1 MNKKN
6 IFFVF
11 IFFLIINISS
21 YINGTENK
29 ILFKINNKSFTSIDY
44 EKRKNYLKFVGD
56 NNDLNKELILNDFIS
71 ANIFYEYYLNS
82 NNSYELNDKVNE
94 IYLNIIKQKNIN
106 QKEFEEINS
115 KESIFENLKLDF
127 IRKTILESFLSAKR
141 DEIFTDSDELDLL
154 YNYTIKY
161 LTVDS
166 SDFKERQKE
175 FENIEFNNLNE
186 VQNLLKSKNIEFFFK
201 EQEIKNI
208 KAINIEIKN
217 NILNNKYFFKI
228 NNKNTLSFVA
238 IIKKFE
244 TYDGLIAKIFS
255 IESMDEINQNLLKCD
270 NIESID
276 KNKYKISSKEFSYK
290 KLNDQIKNNLLS
302 VGDYVVFSSN
312 NKLTYIIL
320 CGIKFDKEVL
330 NDLNINKKINTI
342 VKEIENMFINKYSKK
357 YNLSIT
363 NE

>member
-1 MNKKN
+1 M
-6 IFFVF
+6 
-11 IFFLIINISS
+11 
-21 YINGTENK
+21 
-29 ILFKINNKSFTSIDY
+29 
-44 EKRKNYLKFVGD
+44 
-56 NNDLNKELILNDFIS
+56 
-71 ANIFYEYYLNS
+71 
-82 NNSYELNDKVNE
+82 
-94 IYLNIIKQKNIN
+94 
-106 QKEFEEINS
+106 
-115 KESIFENLKLDF
+115 
-127 IRKTILESFLSAKR
+127 
-141 DEIFTDSDELDLL
+141 
-154 YNYTIKY
+154 
-161 LTVDS
+161 
-166 SDFKERQKE
+166 
-175 FENIEFNNLNE
+175 
-186 VQNLLKSKNIEFFFK
+186 
-201 EQEIKNI
+201 
-208 KAINIEIKN
+208 
-217 NILNNKYFFKI
+217 
-228 NNKNTLSFVA
+228 SFVA

-255 IESMDEINQNLLKCD
+255 IESMDEINQNLLKCN